1 MLALTTQLAEYL
13 ALHSKS
19 CAFLTTFPSNRQVVL
34 LVTGGTACHW
44 WYCLSQMVL
53 LVTGGTACH
62 RWYCLSLVVLLVTG
76 GTACHRWYCLS
87 LVLLLVTGGTA
98 CHWYCLSLVVLLATA
113 CHWWRALSSRIHDS
127 DDCSFVSLQLTSLL
141 IKKHVSLLGLKA
153 LSGIHQCFLPLL
165 GFSL

>member
-62 RWYCLSLVVLLVTG
+62 WWYCLLLVVLPVTGGTACHWCYCLSLVVLLVTG
-76 GTACHRWYCLS
+76 TACHWWYCLP
-87 LVLLLVTGGTA
+87 LLVTGGVHYRVGFTTQTI
-98 CHWYCLSLVVLLATA
+98 VVLSH
-113 CHWWRALSSRIHDS
+113 CSSHLSSSRS
-127 DDCSFVSLQLTSLL
+127 MCRYSV
-141 IKKHVSLLGLKA
+141 
-153 LSGIHQCFLPLL
+153 
-165 GFSL
+165 